1 MVKIF
6 LITLVIFA
14 LVQPSYSGT
23 ITGTFLFTK
32 SPPDAAVV
40 YIRDMNAPSHVAEID
55 QKGIQFTKKFD
66 VSSTGTDVIFT
77 NSDPVKHNL
86 FANSYKTDT
95 KFDVGLIPPNKAVE
109 IPVQWPEDTLIRIG
123 CKIHRNMRTY
133 IANIKSEKYTIVD
146 FVRKSRWKS
155 KKGFKS
161 YSETKR
167 ANKADKYDFK
177 LLDVPDD
184 TKSVTIMLPHT
195 DLIEVELELS
205 EEKEVIIS
213 RRGKQLGTLKLMLNK

>member
-1 MVKIF
+1 M
-6 LITLVIFA
+6 
-14 LVQPSYSGT
+14 QPSYSGT
-23 ITGTFLFTK
+23 ITGTFLFKK

-40 YIRDMNAPSHVAEID
+40 YIRDINAPSNVAEID

-86 FANSYKTDT
+86 FANSYKTNT
-95 KFDVGLIPPNKAVE
+95 KFDVGLISPNKVVE

-123 CKIHRNMRTY
+123 CKIHRNMRIY
-133 IANIKSEKYTIVD
+133 IANIKSKNYTIVD
-146 FVRKSRWKS
+146 FVRKSRWRS
-155 KKGFKS
+155 KNGFKS
-161 YSETKR
+161 YGEIKK
-167 ANKADKYDFK
+167 AHKADKYDFNI
-177 LLDVPDD
+177 LDVPDA

-205 EEKEVIIS
+205 KEKEVTIS
-213 RRGKQLGTLKLMLNK
+213 RRGKQLGTLKLVLNK